1 MNAILAAEIMASWLD
16 EELARRRRSRRLAWI
31 WAAIVPLPLLVIG
44 AMWLI
49 DSLKPLLNDSVVLW
63 AIGLFLVVTVI
74 AGAIEKQSER
84 LKKIEERLD
93 RLEHEK

>member
-1 MNAILAAEIMASWLD
+1 
-16 EELARRRRSRRLAWI
+16 
-31 WAAIVPLPLLVIG
+31 
-44 AMWLI
+44 MWLI